1 MASVSTAWPA
11 SVRRTCALLVLAAAV
26 ATGCSSSDDDDPEG
40 MPSSP
45 ATQAGDA
52 PSGPM
57 TVEGETGS
65 TGSGE
70 PVDSTVGA
78 GESAQPAG
86 QGSGESG
93 GTEASTS
100 EGATPTDSA
109 TGGDGDG
116 GATAA
121 PTLEQQFARFEQEI
135 RSRTDRTLLA
145 FNEAYSSGTLAPE
158 IVACIPEDSTDYPS
172 LQYGPGC
179 PITDPDAG
187 RPLLTPVTGQPIG
200 SFTYNNQTAA
210 QPCRDSIVES
220 QSLEGCEFEGASF
233 MGVGGVFASFSAA
246 TLDNFRT
253 VNLSDNPEAFYAS
266 TSGPFPGS
274 NCDVVIASDGT
285 IADGRETVQPI
296 SAEQRTEC
304 DTLVSQFLSAL
315 PG

>member
-1 MASVSTAWPA
+1 MNPTLTARPA

-26 ATGCSSSDDDDPEG
+26 AAGCSSSDDDDPEG

-52 PSGPM
+52 PSGPV
-57 TVEGETGS
+57 TVEGGTGS

-70 PVDSTVGA
+70 SVDSTVGA

-100 EGATPTDSA
+100 EGAAPTDPA
-109 TGGDGDG
+109 TGGDG

-233 MGVGGVFASFSAA
+233 IDVGGVFASFSPA
-246 TLDNFRT
+246 TFDSFKT
-253 VNLSDNPEAFYAS
+253 VTLSDKAEAFYAS

-274 NCDVVIASDGT
+274 NCDVVVASDGT

-296 SAEQRTEC
+296 SAELRAEC
-304 DTLVSQFLSAL
+304 DVLMGRFLSNL